1 MGLLATVRV
10 RGRVKMRE
18 DVETTLRMLRLTR
31 VNYCSLLPDNE
42 TSRGMLQ
49 KAKDFITWGP
59 VDGEDV
65 ALLLRS
71 RGELV
76 GGKKLTDD
84 YMKGTRFGSEVF
96 VQALTASE
104 VLEIWPASS
113 SGSIHQGRGT
123 ASRGLSRKVE
133 PRGAGS
139 IKDLLCRMRS
149 SWHLGQKEGR
159 RGAPGPVAVG
169 PTRRVETRL
178 RGGKGI

>member
-1 MGLLATVRV
+1 MGLLAVVRV
-10 RGRVKMRE
+10 RGRARTRE
-18 DVETTLRMLRLTR
+18 DIETTLRMLRLTR

-84 YMKGTRFGSEVF
+84 YMKGTRFGSTEAF
-96 VQALTASE
+96 AQALTASE
-104 VLEIWPASS
+104 AKLGDLQGLRFFFRLHPPRKGHGGIKR
-113 SGSIHQGRGT
+113 SIKEG
-123 ASRGLSRKVE
+123 
-133 PRGAGS
+133 GALGARES
-139 IKDLLCRMRS
+139 IKDLLYRMR
-149 SWHLGQKEGR
+149 
-159 RGAPGPVAVG
+159 
-169 PTRRVETRL
+169 
-178 RGGKGI
+178 